1 MPQVLQETGYV
12 LREVDNEQALQRLE
26 ILLLQI
32 CKAAEYSARVV
43 VHGHFNMEPGQ
54 VRGQRV
60 LHGGHA
66 KVPVRV
72 YVLRWPGDPPHP
84 AHCGDCLAVF
94 VLRKEVTHLHPETP

>member
-1 MPQVLQETGYV
+1 LTGIVSHLQADATHVRLEMPQVLQETGYV

-43 VHGHFNMEPGQ
+43 VHGNFNMEPGQ

-66 KVPVRV
+66 
-72 YVLRWPGDPPHP
+72 
-84 AHCGDCLAVF
+84 
-94 VLRKEVTHLHPETP
+94 